1 MGSIVIRRGKYL
13 YVLDIVEFFREG
25 MGVAQD

>member
-13 YVLDIVEFFREG
+13 YVLDVIEFFREG
-25 MGVAQD
+25 MGIA

>member
-1 MGSIVIRRGKYL
+1 MGSIVIRRGKFL

-25 MGVAQD
+25 VDVA